1 MKDLAGKVAV
11 ITGGGSGIGKELAI
25 QLTKKG
31 MKVVIASTN
40 DEKLQAGV
48 EHIKKA
54 GGKDVIAVKTDV
66 SKRDQVVNL
75 HDQAVKAFGPVDLLV
90 CNAGVTTSGPCRYL
104 HIGMKTVTNVSQM
117 INTESRTGLGF
128 MMLFCTALRSVSRS
142 STPKW

>member
-25 QLTKKG
+25 QLAQKG

-40 DEKLQAGV
+40 EEKLQAAV
-48 EHIKKA
+48 EDIKKA
-54 GGKDVIAVKTDV
+54 GGSDVLAVKTDV

-90 CNAGVTTSGPCRYL
+90 ANAGVTTSGPCKSDRL
-104 HIGMKTVTNVSQM
+104 H
-117 INTESRTGLGF
+117 L
-128 MMLFCTALRSVSRS
+128 LLYH
-142 STPKW
+142 